1 MKHNVIHTSR
11 SNLLVLRQMNKTPE
25 FHPFETGRVF
35 ASSIPVLR
43 VVSPVAVAPVDGD
56 VALPAALGAWAATQ
70 SLDAHKGRP
79 VLAVSGDGGL
89 GQYLAEFTTA
99 VKYGMNITH
108 VLLNNNE
115 LGKISKEQRAGN
127 WPVWQTALQNPDFV
141 EFAIGCGGLGVRVS
155 KPQQLEPA
163 LAEAI
168 SYPGPALVEILT
180 DPELV

>member
-1 MKHNVIHTSR
+1 MK
-11 SNLLVLRQMNKTPE
+11 
-25 FHPFETGRVF
+25 TGCR
-35 ASSIPVLR
+35 AI
-43 VVSPVAVAPVDGD
+43 VS
-56 VALPAALGAWAATQ
+56 
-70 SLDAHKGRP
+70 KGRP

-127 WPVWQTALQNPDFV
+127 WPVWQTALQNPNFV
-141 EFAIGCGGLGVRVS
+141 DFAIGCGGLGVRVS
-155 KPQQLEPA
+155 TPQQLEPA

-168 SYPGPALVEILT
+168 SYAGPALVEILT
-180 DPELV
+180 DPDLV